1 MIDNNTRAAVAEDRK
16 QIAERIRERA
26 RLFQADNG
34 DPGALASTWGW
45 RTIAS
50 ELRSIADEV
59 EGVGAASMGGGE

>member
-45 RTIAS
+45 LSRRLDRVHPS
-50 ELRSIADEV
+50 S
-59 EGVGAASMGGGE
+59 